1 MFVSKNFDVDMIMWT
16 GDNIAHNIWN
26 QSIETQT
33 DNTFDITQTLLKY
46 FPNTYV
52 YPMFGNYSS
61 VSIYFIFKR

>member
-1 MFVSKNFDVDMIMWT
+1 MFVSKRFDIDMIMWT

-26 QSIETQT
+26 QSKETQT

-52 YPMFGNYSS
+52 YPMFGILS
-61 VSIYFIFKR
+61 FKSLV